1 MVQKCIEKMKAKMK
15 EFFIKSFAMVKAK
28 RARCGCTCLLT
39 SNIAKLSVYEA
50 IKICVDVHTVW
61 RIIEPKGQSLN
72 KIWFLLL

>member
-1 MVQKCIEKMKAKMK
+1 
-15 EFFIKSFAMVKAK
+15 MVKAK